1 MIPPAFKYPLY
12 CPHEPHPRQAVLLA
26 LDAKEALY
34 GGAAGGGKSDATL
47 MAALQY
53 VDIPK
58 YSALILRKSYADLSL
73 PDAIMQRAKEW
84 LLGKPGV
91 RWNEAIKSFMFP
103 TSGEPSR
110 LTFGFL
116 EGQNDRFR
124 YQGSAYQYVGFD
136 ELTQFREDDYRY
148 LFSRIRRP
156 AEVTGED
163 DPLTRVPLRMRG
175 ASNPGGIGHEW
186 VRQRFIV
193 DGAEKGRIFVPAR
206 LADNPSLDAVEY
218 EKALDELDDVTRHQL
233 LHGDWD
239 VRAAGDMFKPGAF
252 STFLEPEEVVT
263 SGFKMVRRWDLAA
276 TAPRK
281 GRDPDYTVGVLMG
294 RNLSSGAVTIFDV
307 KRLRD
312 RPEVVEN
319 VVKST
324 AAQDGRGV
332 AIRME
337 QEPGSSGVSLI
348 DYYARKVVFGH
359 DFDGIRTT
367 GDKVANATPFATA
380 ANRGGIALVR
390 GPWNSAFISE
400 CEAFPDGVHDDQV
413 DAASHAY
420 MDIATLYQPG
430 GITIQPHT
438 VRGRSPY
445 RSSRR
450 EALSRRA

>member
-1 MIPPAFKYPLY
+1 MPRLPIYS
-12 CPHEPHPRQAVLLA
+12 PHAPHPRQAVFLT
-26 LDAKEALY
+26 LDGKEALY
-34 GGAAGGGKSDATL
+34 GGAAGGGKSDAIL

-53 VDIPK
+53 VDVPG

-73 PDAIMQRAKEW
+73 PDAIMSRAKEW
-84 LLGKPGV
+84 LLGNRGV
-91 RWNEAIKSFMFP
+91 RWNEGIKSFMFP
-103 TSGEPSR
+103 TGGAPSR

-116 EGQNDRFR
+116 EGENDKYR
-124 YQGSAYQYVGFD
+124 YQGSAYQFVGFD
-136 ELTQFREDDYRY
+136 ELTQFRESDYRY

-156 AEVTGED
+156 ANVDELD
-163 DPLTRVPLRMRG
+163 DPLTRVPLRMRA

-186 VRQRFIV
+186 VKQRFLH
-193 DGAEKGRIFVPAR
+193 DGAANNRIFVPAR

-239 VRAAGDMFKPGAF
+239 VRATGDMFKPGAF
-252 STFLEPEEVVT
+252 ATFVEPEEVVT
-263 SGFKMVRRWDLAA
+263 TGFRMVRRWDLAA

-312 RPEVVEN
+312 RPEIVEG
-319 VVKST
+319 VVKAT
-324 AAQDGRGV
+324 ANQDGRGV

-337 QEPGSSGVSLI
+337 QEPGSSGVSLV
-348 DYYARKVVFGH
+348 DYYARKVIFGH

-390 GPWNSAFISE
+390 GPWNSAFIGE

-430 GITIQPHT
+430 GMTIQPHT

-445 RSSRR
+445 RSTRQALVPRR
-450 EALSRRA
+450 G